1 MSAFNIIEGQA
12 SGQVLATDE
21 GLSFWGGVDPLT
33 GIVID
38 AHHPLCGQSLAGKVL
53 VMPTTRGS
61 CSGSGVILD
70 LALSGLAPAAFVFR
84 EVEDI
89 VTLGAMI
96 AGRMFDRHVPVL
108 RLGAEEFAA
117 VSKAQKVDL
126 TYSVLIVDG
135 RAVSIDPLPVV
146 SLTLSSQDR
155 AMLDGANG
163 PACRIAIEVI
173 CAMAALQGA
182 STLVDVTQGH
192 IDGCILA
199 NTANLRF
206 AETMAKMGGRVRIP
220 TTINAISVDHGN
232 WRNQGVSP
240 QFGLRAARLA
250 DAYVQMGARPTF
262 TCAPYLLE
270 TAPEAGEMIGWSE
283 SNAVIYANSVLAA
296 RTVKHPDYLDLF
308 IAMTGRAPLSGVY
321 LNANRAPR
329 RRIDVVLPDGHD
341 DALWPMLG
349 YIAGQLSPDRIPVL
363 TGLEH
368 AAPSLDD
375 LKAMCAAFGTT
386 SAAPMLHVAGI
397 TPEAGNFPDVAD
409 AVTVTRADLARVW
422 AELNPGPEQIDLV
435 AFGSPHF
442 SLTECR
448 VLAGLVQGQRAVG
461 TAMIVTVGQ
470 DVLANA
476 RAEGIVARL
485 EAFGAQVFP
494 DICWCSITEPI
505 FPPEA
510 RTLMT
515 SSGKYAHYAPGLS
528 GREVRFGSLAECVK
542 AARTGVAPKT
552 LPDWLICLAAHP
564 DADQFDHPR
573 HLRPC

>member
-1 MSAFNIIEGQA
+1 MTVFSIITGQA

-33 GIVID
+33 GLVID
-38 AHHPLCGQSLAGKVL
+38 AHHPLCGQSLSGKVL

-61 CSGSGVILD
+61 CSGSGVTLD
-70 LALSGLAPAAFVFR
+70 LALNGLAPAAFVFR

-96 AGRMFDRHVPVL
+96 AGRMFDRNVPVL
-108 RLGAEEFAA
+108 RLGAEEFTA
-117 VSKAQKVDL
+117 VATAHKVAL
-126 TYSVLIVDG
+126 TDTAMIVDG
-135 RAVSIDPLPVV
+135 RTVPLNPLPVV
-146 SLTLSSQDR
+146 NLTLTPQDR
-155 AMLDGANG
+155 AMLDGAQG
-163 PACRIAIEVI
+163 PATRIAMEVI

-182 STLVDVTQGH
+182 STLVDVSQGH

-206 AETMAKMGGRVRIP
+206 AETMANMGGRVKIP

-232 WRNQGVSP
+232 WHTQGVPP

-250 DAYVQMGARPTF
+250 DAYVLMGARPTF

-270 TAPEAGEMIGWSE
+270 TAPQAGEMIGWSE
-283 SNAVIYANSVLAA
+283 SNAVIYANTVLAA

-321 LNANRAPR
+321 LDANRAAR
-329 RRIDVVLPDGHD
+329 RRIHIELPDGHD

-349 YIAGQLSPDRIPVL
+349 YIVGQLSPDRIPIL
-363 TGLEH
+363 TGLERS
-368 AAPSLDD
+368 APSRDD

-397 TPEAGNFPDVAD
+397 TPEAGNFPDPNDV
-409 AVTVTRADLARVW
+409 VTVTKADLARVW
-422 AELNPGPEQIDLV
+422 AELNPGPEKVGLV

-448 VLAGLVQGQRAVG
+448 ALAGLVQGHRAKD

-470 DVLANA
+470 DVLAKA
-476 RAEGIVARL
+476 RAEGILARL

-494 DICWCSITEPI
+494 DICWCSITEPL

-510 RTLMT
+510 RNLMT
-515 SSGKYAHYAPGLS
+515 NSGKYAHYAPGLS

-542 AARTGVAPKT
+542 AAQTGTAPKIP
-552 LPDWLICLAAHP
+552 PDWLS
-564 DADQFDHPR
+564 
-573 HLRPC
+573 